1 MSTQARHG
9 AFRYTVGATIGPYAG
24 GLLGAEGD
32 YYLGA
37 KLAAAGSMLSVVLSL
52 FLPGA
57 NRHEKGTNRHDKCI
71 LIIRRV
77 RIIMVRVRIVMIRV
91 RIMMRRVRII
101 ARGYESCPSLRPFFA
116 ASAAA

>member
-1 MSTQARHG
+1 M
-9 AFRYTVGATIGPYAG
+9 GATIGPYAG

-57 NRHEKGTNRHDKCI
+57 NRHEKGTNRHDKGMTNHKKGTNNHGKGTN
-71 LIIRRV
+71 RHDT
-77 RIIMVRVRIVMIRV
+77 
-91 RIMMRRVRII
+91 
-101 ARGYESCPSLRPFFA
+101 GPNHH
-116 ASAAA
+116 